1 MALINIK
8 GYSLNNERNAV
19 YKQLDKPLATL
30 TTDYLPLT
38 GNFRDSIDIVN
49 PELYIDFTGIDC
61 PYYKINYIVIDSFN
75 RRYFVEKVEFV
86 SNKLFKFYLKEDVL
100 FLLESSNITSAKV
113 FVDRNETYFNPLIED
128 DLTNFM
134 FNKRVRYVNYDDIY
148 DTQNDLVELT
158 PNIGSPYYVWVYS
171 GIGNQI
177 SSNVDSAVDDFPYPA
192 MSKAIMGAN
201 MTTNYQL
208 LSNYD
213 DYKFVNELLLDNE
226 TVRTFTK
233 GIYVLPFTKIPFK
246 NLGDLPKQGQPY
258 LYAGTYTIEKWGSKD
273 YLSVKNIIIKIKVCE
288 FTYSVEDSFLRH
300 EPYTMYE
307 IWLPYYGYAPIDS
320 VRLLNKSIKVYYI
333 INFDNGESQV
343 QVLSDN
349 DLVFSARCH
358 LLIALPITSSNL
370 ETIRAEQNALAIST
384 IGSVISGTL
393 SMATLHPVGIV
404 TGASTI
410 VGGVANA
417 VSRAQSLIPRGE
429 QKLMSSTDGLNMQQY
444 VSIRIT
450 EQIPTGYNENYF
462 AKYGRPLKSNMRLID
477 LKGTGFT
484 KIDKVEF
491 DYISSTATNKV
502 NVLSEELDEL
512 ESILKKGIIYNAP
525 NN

>member
-100 FLLESSNITSAKV
+100 FLLQSSNITNAKV
-113 FVDRNETYFNPLIED
+113 FVDRNETYFNPLLED
-128 DLTNFM
+128 DLVNFR
-134 FNKRVRYVNYDDIY
+134 FNKKVSYVNYDEIY
-148 DTQNDLVELT
+148 DTRSDLVKFDPSIT
-158 PNIGSPYYVWVYS
+158 NPAYVWAYS
-171 GIGNQI
+171 GVGNTI
-177 SSNVDSAVDDFPYPA
+177 SSNVDRTDADFPYPA
-192 MSKAIMGAN
+192 ISTQVTGATKTN
-201 MTTNYQL
+201 NYQVL
-208 LSNYD
+208 YD
-213 DYKFVNELLLDNE
+213 EAGYRWVSELLIQQE
-226 TVRTFTK
+226 TARTFTK
-233 GIYVLPFTKIPFK
+233 GLYVLPFADLPFK
-246 NLGDLPKQGQPY
+246 NLGDLSKSGQSH
-258 LYAGTYTIEKWGSKD
+258 LYVGTYTIESWGMD
-273 YLSVKNIIIKIKVCE
+273 YITVKNVITRIKVCE
-288 FTYSVEDSFLRH
+288 FTYSVEDSFLKH

-320 VRLLNKSIKVYYI
+320 VKLINKLIEIYYI

-349 DLVFSARCH
+349 NLVFSARCH
-358 LLIALPITSSNL
+358 LLITLPITATNL
-370 ETIRAEQNALAIST
+370 QAIKAQQNEIAIST
-384 IGSVISGTL
+384 IGSVISGAL
-393 SMATLHPVGIV
+393 AIATLNPVGV
-404 TGASTI
+404 ATGIGTI
-410 VGGVANA
+410 AGGVINN
-417 VSRAQSLIPRGE
+417 VVRSQSLIPRGE
-429 QKLMSSTDGLNMQQY
+429 QKLMSSTDGLNSQQF

-450 EQIPTGYNENYF
+450 EQVPIGYNENYF
-462 AKYGRPLKSNMRLID
+462 SKYGRPLKNNMRLID

-502 NVLSEELDEL
+502 NVLTEELDEL
-512 ESILKKGIIYNAP
+512 ESVLKKGIIYNTP